1 MAHKAP
7 RNVRIESLRLFAIV
21 AIAVFHTFQPLFSQA
36 TAWALAGDE
45 GARSAAAAAGDI
57 AAIVAASPVAVGAL
71 GFINLFGAFGNCVF
85 FMISGYFL
93 IPRCAQASR
102 DEGYWRIQGVNT
114 LRRAGV
120 ILISVALYA
129 LLALAIGRFITP
141 LPGISLHET
150 GWLLGGLEFIWVY
163 LAVMVVSPLVGW
175 AWERCRART
184 PAALSLAVLIYLV
197 NAYIAFI
204 SPGDAER
211 GLLEWRKLMSAVT
224 YFAAFLIGGLIARRA
239 LHPATGRRVR
249 VAALVA
255 FAGALCV
262 EIALSVAGHV
272 DILVATSF
280 KSTSAISCALAAIS
294 LVACAQPARS
304 AASRRDALIRSAA
317 SSILGFYILQSMLYS
332 LWRGGVDLLLADAAR
347 SIGTQNTVLCICAV
361 LGAGLIGSLLVVA
374 GFLAIDH
381 VVRKPL
387 LRALRLE

>member
-57 AAIVAASPVAVGAL
+57 AAIVAASPVSVGAL

-102 DEGYWRIQGVNT
+102 DEGYWRIQGAKT

-175 AWERCRART
+175 VWERCRART
-184 PAALSLAVLIYLV
+184 PAALTLVVLIYLV

-224 YFAAFLIGGLIARRA
+224 YFAAFLIGGLIAQRA
-239 LHPATGRRVR
+239 LHPATGRRAR
-249 VAALVA
+249 VAALAA

-332 LWRGGVDLLLADAAR
+332 LWRGGMDLLLADAAQ
-347 SIGTQNTVLCICAV
+347 SIGAHNTVLCICAV

>member
-57 AAIVAASPVAVGAL
+57 AAIVASSPVSVGAL

-102 DEGYWRIQGVNT
+102 DEGYWRIQGAKT

-175 AWERCRART
+175 VWERCRART
-184 PAALSLAVLIYLV
+184 PAALTLVVLIYLV

-224 YFAAFLIGGLIARRA
+224 YFAAFLVGGLIARRA
-239 LHPATGRRVR
+239 LHPATGQRAR
-249 VAALVA
+249 VAALAA

-304 AASRRDALIRSAA
+304 AASRRDALIRSAT

-332 LWRGGVDLLLADAAR
+332 LWRGGMDLLLADAAQ
-347 SIGTQNTVLCICAV
+347 SIGAHNTVLCICAV

-381 VVRKPL
+381 AVRKPL